1 MSGAADVDEET
12 SVDSQV
18 GESHRQM
25 HGQGWGAGAQSDRD
39 AQVGRPRRCRH

>member
-1 MSGAADVDEET
+1 MSGATDVDEET